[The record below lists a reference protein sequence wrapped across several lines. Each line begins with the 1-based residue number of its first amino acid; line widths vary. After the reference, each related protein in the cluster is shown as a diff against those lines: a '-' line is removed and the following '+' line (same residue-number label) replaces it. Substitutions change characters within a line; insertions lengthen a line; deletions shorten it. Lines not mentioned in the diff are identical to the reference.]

1 MPAPAAL
8 LDRFTRVLESGQAQV
23 LAPAFHHYLIPCAP
37 RTPSPNFER
46 MQQLVTLGALREGD
60 RVVGVMATI
69 EDVTPRLDAERA
81 LAADLQ
87 SDDPEAR
94 GRAAERLQAV
104 DALHAPQAFTDA
116 LRHDS
121 WQVRRAAVQGLSRHA
136 SRDLLA
142 SLIAAL
148 RDEHHDFNVL
158 SSALQLLVDDRRGRH
173 RPARRA
179 AARSR
184 SRPAHPGGAGPRRT
198 APSGRERARSSRR
211 STIPT

>member
-1 MPAPAAL
+1 
-8 LDRFTRVLESGQAQV
+8 
-23 LAPAFHHYLIPCAP
+23 
-37 RTPSPNFER
+37 

-69 EDVTPRLDAERA
+69 EDVTPRHDAERA
-81 LAADLQ
+81 LGADLQ

-94 GRAAERLQAV
+94 RRAAERLQNV
-104 DALHAPQAFTDA
+104 DGLHGPQAFNDA
-116 LRHDS
+116 LRHES

-158 SSALQLLVDDRRGRH
+158 SSALQLLSTADLDITTPLAELLHDENPDVRIQAALALGEH
-173 RPARRA
+173 AGTPA
-179 AARSR
+179 AA
-184 SRPAHPGGAGPRRT
+184 ALMGALDDAEVNVRFH
-198 APSGRERARSSRR
+198 A
-211 STIPT
+211 